1 MLPWN
6 TITRRQGNKKII
18 EELFMI
24 INIPLIGAI
33 IAILACLYA
42 SYSDLKHGIIPNKL
56 TFPLIGI
63 GIILNGFYA
72 LQTGNLWIII
82 GCLIITGVI
91 FVLGYLFWKL
101 GAWAGGDV
109 KLFTAL
115 AALLPFYPALISYNI
130 FQVPFPVESTYPFP
144 LTLIINSI
152 LSMLPFLLIYVFYVA
167 VKNKPHLVGELLS
180 PVKEYRKNL
189 VLTLVITSAV
199 TLTYFITKQ
208 LNYQVIIVSL
218 IMIYL
223 LSLLISKFPNRVKAV
238 LISVVTV
245 FALFSNFQVTISSII
260 ILFISIVL
268 IEMVRKLLTTV
279 SKQALQDDYPVSNL
293 KEGMIPA
300 YKLYLTDNEI
310 FVDDKSFFQKIKKA
324 IKTADLSLVTAPK
337 GKLVV
342 GSLAAGL
349 TKEDIELLQKLAKEG
364 KISNE
369 FRVKK
374 GIPFAPSILIGL
386 IISLF
391 VGDLAIILL
400 KIIYGIMY

>member
-1 MLPWN
+1 
-6 TITRRQGNKKII
+6 
-18 EELFMI
+18 MI
-24 INIPLIGAI
+24 ITIPLINAI

-115 AALLPFYPALISYNI
+115 AALLPFYSLLPFFPSLISYHI
-130 FQVPFPVESTYPFP
+130 FQVPFPLESYYPFP
-144 LTLIINSI
+144 ITLIINSI
-152 LSMLPFLLIYVFYVA
+152 LSMLPFLLIYVFYVV
-167 VKNKPHLVGELLS
+167 VKTKPHLVGELLS
-180 PVKEYRKNL
+180 PVKDYRKNL

-208 LNYQVIIVSL
+208 LNYQIIIVSL

-223 LSLLISKFPNRVKAV
+223 LALLISKLPNQVKAV
-238 LISVVTV
+238 LVSVVTV
-245 FALFSNFQVTISSII
+245 FALLNNLQVTISSII
-260 ILFISIVL
+260 ILFISIVF
-268 IEMVRKLLTTV
+268 IDVVRKLLTTV
-279 SKQALQDDYPVSNL
+279 SKEALQDDYPISDL
-293 KEGMIPA
+293 KEGMITA
-300 YKLYLTDNEI
+300 YKLYQTNHEI
-310 FVDDKSFFQKIKKA
+310 FVDDKSFYQKIKEA
-324 IKTADLSLVTAPK
+324 IKTADLSLITAPK

-349 TKEDIELLQKLAKEG
+349 TKEDIELLKNLSKEG

-374 GIPFAPSILIGL
+374 GVPFAPSILIGL
-386 IISLF
+386 MISLF
-391 VGDLAIILL
+391 VGDLASILL
-400 KIIYGIMY
+400 KIIYGVMY

>member
-1 MLPWN
+1 M
-6 TITRRQGNKKII
+6 
-18 EELFMI
+18 F
-24 INIPLIGAI
+24 INIPLISAS
-33 IAILACLYA
+33 IAILTCLYA

-63 GIILNGFYA
+63 GIIINGFYA

-91 FVLGYLFWKL
+91 FFLGYLFWKL

-115 AALLPFYPALISYNI
+115 AALLPFYPALISYQI
-130 FQVPFPVESTYPFP
+130 FQVTFPVESNYPFP
-144 LTLIINSI
+144 LTIIINSI

-167 VKNKPHLVGELLS
+167 IKTKPHLVGELLS
-180 PVKEYRKNL
+180 PVKDYRKNL

-199 TLTYFITKQ
+199 TLTIFITKQ
-208 LNYQVIIVSL
+208 LNYQVIIISL

-223 LSLLISKFPNRVKAV
+223 LSLLISKFPNQIKAV
-238 LISVVTV
+238 LVSVITA
-245 FALFSNFQVTISSII
+245 FALFYNFQVTISSII

-279 SKQALQDDYPVSNL
+279 SKEALQDDYPVSDL

-300 YKLYLTDNEI
+300 YKLYQTDHEI

-324 IKTADLSLVTAPK
+324 IKTADLSLISAPK

-349 TKEDIELLQKLAKEG
+349 TKEDIELLQRLSKEG

-374 GIPFAPSILIGL
+374 GVPFAPSIFIGL

-391 VGDLAIILL
+391 VGDLAFILL

>member
-1 MLPWN
+1 
-6 TITRRQGNKKII
+6 
-18 EELFMI
+18 MI
-24 INIPLIGAI
+24 INIPLISAI
-33 IAILACLYA
+33 IAILACIYA

-63 GIILNGFYA
+63 GIVLNGFYA

-115 AALLPFYPALISYNI
+115 AALLPFYPALISYQI
-130 FQVPFPVESTYPFP
+130 FQVPFPVESNYPFP

-167 VKNKPHLVGELLS
+167 VKTKPHLIGELLS
-180 PVKEYRKNL
+180 PVKDYRKNL
-189 VLTLVITSAV
+189 LLTLVITSAV

-208 LNYQVIIVSL
+208 LNYQIIIVVL

-223 LSLLISKFPNRVKAV
+223 LSFLISKLPNRVKAV
-238 LISVVTV
+238 LVSVITV
-245 FALFSNFQVTISSII
+245 FALFYNFQVTISSII
-260 ILFISIVL
+260 LLFISIVL
-268 IEMVRKLLTTV
+268 IDIVRKLLTRV
-279 SKQALQDDYPVSNL
+279 SKEALQDDYPVSDL

-300 YKLYLTDNEI
+300 YKLYRTDHEI
-310 FVDDKSFFQKIKKA
+310 FVDDKSFFEKFKKA
-324 IKTADLSLVTAPK
+324 IKTADLSLITAPK

-349 TKEDIELLQKLAKEG
+349 SKEDIKLLKKLAKEG
-364 KISNE
+364 AISNE

-374 GIPFAPSILIGL
+374 GVPFAPSILIGL

-391 VGDLAIILL
+391 VGNLAYILL
-400 KIIYGIMY
+400 KIIYEVMY

>member
-1 MLPWN
+1 
-6 TITRRQGNKKII
+6 
-18 EELFMI
+18 MI
-24 INIPLIGAI
+24 INIPLIAAI

-63 GIILNGFYA
+63 GIVLNGLYT

-82 GCLIITGVI
+82 SCLLITGVI

-115 AALLPFYPALISYNI
+115 AALLTFYPALISYQI
-130 FQVPFPVESTYPFP
+130 FQVTFPVESNYPFP
-144 LTLIINSI
+144 LTIIINSI

-167 VKNKPHLVGELLS
+167 FKTKPHLVGELLS
-180 PVKEYRKNL
+180 PVKKYKKNL

-223 LSLLISKFPNRVKAV
+223 LSLLISKLPNQIKAV
-238 LISVVTV
+238 LVSVVTA
-245 FALFSNFQVTISSII
+245 FALFNNFQVTIISII
-260 ILFISIVL
+260 FLFISIVL
-268 IEMVRKLLTTV
+268 IDMMRKLLTTV
-279 SKQALQDDYPVSNL
+279 SREALQDDYSVNDL

-300 YKLYLTDNEI
+300 YKLYQTDHEI

-324 IKTADLSLVTAPK
+324 IKTADLSLISAPK
-337 GKLVV
+337 GKLLV

-349 TKEDIELLQKLAKEG
+349 TKEDIELLKKLSKEG
-364 KISNE
+364 KISDK

-374 GIPFAPSILIGL
+374 GVPFAPSILIGL

-391 VGDLAIILL
+391 VGDLASILL
-400 KIIYGIMY
+400 KIIYAFMY